1 MYIAQSRMLDFD
13 VTSKT
18 AITEIIMKKIITF
31 VILALLGTTVSAETI
46 SFNRLNRIQLNDKI
60 KKIFI
65 SEDLITN
72 ENDKYNYKN
81 EVISYLK
88 DKLSKKKNSRKKRKK

>member
-1 MYIAQSRMLDFD
+1 
-13 VTSKT
+13 
-18 AITEIIMKKIITF
+18 MKKIITF

-72 ENDKYNYKN
+72 DNDKY
-81 EVISYLK
+81 
-88 DKLSKKKNSRKKRKK
+88 

>member
-1 MYIAQSRMLDFD
+1 
-13 VTSKT
+13 
-18 AITEIIMKKIITF
+18 MKKIITF
-31 VILALLGTTVSAETI
+31 VILVLLGSTVSAETL
-46 SFNRLNRIQLNDKI
+46 SFNRLNNIQINNKI

-72 ENDKYNYKN
+72 DNDKYKYKN

-88 DKLSKKKNSRKKRKK
+88 DRLSDS

>member
-1 MYIAQSRMLDFD
+1 MLDFD

-46 SFNRLNRIQLNDKI
+46 SFNRL
-60 KKIFI
+60 F
-65 SEDLITN
+65 
-72 ENDKYNYKN
+72 
-81 EVISYLK
+81 
-88 DKLSKKKNSRKKRKK
+88 

>member
-1 MYIAQSRMLDFD
+1 MLDFD

-18 AITEIIMKKIITF
+18 GITEIVMKKIITF
-31 VILALLGTTVSAETI
+31 VILALLGTTVSAETL
-46 SFNRLNRIQLNDKI
+46 SFNKLNRIQLNDKI

-72 ENDKYNYKN
+72 DNDKYKYKN

-88 DKLSKKKNSRKKRKK
+88 DRLGNSGKYTVAVGKIGRAHV